1 MDRLAMT
8 SLAVLI
14 FYLFINII
22 NGKTKGEWCFFGWF
36 LLELCVC
43 LFFLSTLRE
52 RERETEI
59 FNFILL
65 LTFEAFS
72 FMT

>member
-1 MDRLAMT
+1 MT

-22 NGKTKGEWCFFGWF
+22 NGERKGEWCFFGWF

-43 LFFLSTLRE
+43 VFFFINFE